1 MKQLI
6 RAAISTLLCGV
17 IISATLTACEPARE
31 MDHSHTGASTTEAV
45 DYYCFADSLALIEV
59 VDSPDLTDEM
69 LESRNGKLLIE
80 RVIGEVLDDKGN
92 GMVYGVD
99 PDYNYISYRYV
110 EGANKGDVVCSYF
123 VYNPDSNGVDDV
135 VARYDYVIDNRS

>member
-6 RAAISTLLCGV
+6 RAGFYTVLCG
-17 IISATLTACEPARE
+17 IAITLSLTACDKANN
-31 MDHSHTGASTTEAV
+31 TATETV
-45 DYYCFADSLALIEV
+45 DCHHLADSLHLIEV
-59 VDSPDLTDEM
+59 VDSPDLTAEM
-69 LESRNGKLLIE
+69 LESRNGKILIE
-80 RVIGEVLDDKGN
+80 RVIGEVLNDKGN

-123 VYNPDSNGVDDV
+123 VYNPNNNGVDDI
-135 VARYDYVIDNRS
+135 VARYDYIIDDK